1 MAANLAFLLFFCHT
15 DLPHFL
21 EYAGN
26 DMGKPQAQSK
36 GRYVCD
42 ESITHCPF
50 IIDDSCS
57 SIYSTSK
64 EFHCGQI
71 KEIVR
76 SSLGISWN
84 TIRHSIFF
92 AGSKY
97 KDDIV
102 ICVETSE
109 PVVWL
114 EYINTGVDAPP
125 IIPKETA
132 D

>member
-1 MAANLAFLLFFCHT
+1 M
-15 DLPHFL
+15 
-21 EYAGN
+21 
-26 DMGKPQAQSK
+26 
-36 GRYVCD
+36 RYTL
-42 ESITHCPF
+42 SP
-50 IIDDSCS
+50 
-57 SIYSTSK
+57 IYSTSM
-64 EFHCGQI
+64 EFYCVQI
-71 KEIVR
+71 KETVR

-97 KDDIV
+97 KDDIA